1 MPEPTIEI
9 ERACEPRVLLPVADE
24 AIAHVDFDRRI
35 IVVNDVA
42 RFAVQDGN
50 PCPAEDQNED

>member
-1 MPEPTIEI
+1 MPGPTIEI
-9 ERACEPRVLLPVADE
+9 KRACEPRVLLPVADE

-50 PCPAEDQNED
+50 PCLAEDQNED